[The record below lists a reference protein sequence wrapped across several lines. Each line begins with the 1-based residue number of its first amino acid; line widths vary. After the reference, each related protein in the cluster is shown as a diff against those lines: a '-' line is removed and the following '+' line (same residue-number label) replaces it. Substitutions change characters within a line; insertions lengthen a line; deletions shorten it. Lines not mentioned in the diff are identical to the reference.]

1 MIGIEVHR
9 RKATVW
15 MPFFFG
21 RKTFENRNGKPHGSL
36 WQSRQQP
43 DAALANYFH
52 LMGSESYKC
61 GGRHRSSAVF
71 LPENISTNDRGNVLG
86 LS

>member
-15 MPFFFG
+15 EPFFFG

-43 DAALANYFH
+43 DAALANHFH
-52 LMGSESYKC
+52 LMG
-61 GGRHRSSAVF
+61 
-71 LPENISTNDRGNVLG
+71 
-86 LS
+86 